1 MSCKEGARA
10 QQLQKSGSLF
20 DVFSTERKVHKIMFF
35 FMLKPC
41 FLNIET

>member
-35 FMLKPC
+35 FYVEAM
-41 FLNIET
+41 FS

>member
-35 FMLKPC
+35 LMLKPY